1 MAEAKVRSLL
11 DDLKACYNSKSPDLK
26 KCSKTISQ
34 IKILMT
40 QLQLIPPFTAPEA
53 TTKKQLMLARETL
66 ELATYVS
73 VSAGDEVAFERHVNQ
88 VKTYYQDYSN
98 ILPTSE
104 RKSPILGLNLLYLLA
119 QNRIAE
125 FHSEVEL
132 IQASERE
139 TNACI
144 TFPIHLESWIME
156 GGYNKVFSAQ
166 DKTPF
171 PLYSFFMNKLLA
183 TVREKIADCAEK
195 AYENFPLSQAATLL
209 MLDNN
214 ELKGF
219 CEQRGWEV
227 GPSDS
232 INFSNYKEKTNERTL
247 PSLALMAQSLQYAS
261 ELERIV

>member
-1 MAEAKVRSLL
+1 MAEKKVRSLL
-11 DDLKACYNSKSPDLK
+11 DELKACYNSASPDLK

-40 QLQLIPPFTAPEA
+40 QFQLIPPFTAPEA

-88 VKTYYQDYSN
+88 VKTYYQDYSD
-98 ILPTSE
+98 ILPESE
-104 RKSPILGLNLLYLLA
+104 RRSPIMGLNLLSLLA
-119 QNRIAE
+119 QNRIAD

-132 IQASERE
+132 MPASERE
-139 TNACI
+139 NNAFI

-156 GGYNKVFSAQ
+156 GGYNKVFSVQ

-171 PLYSFFMNKLLA
+171 PLYSFFMKKLLA
-183 TVREKIADCAEK
+183 TVRDKIADCAEK
-195 AYENFPLSQAATLL
+195 AYENFPLSQAASLL
-209 MLDNN
+209 MLDTK

-219 CEQRGWEV
+219 CDTRGWV
-227 GPSDS
+227 VASDS
-232 INFSNYKEKTNERTL
+232 MINFSGFKENTNERTL
-247 PSLALMAQSLQYAS
+247 PSLALIAQSLQYAS